1 MYEPITVEIDRNYG
15 DGTYRSQHIKFTGR
29 LVKLIK
35 KGPTAMRLYEWVDRG
50 YVIYLVH
57 VNEEKPRRLPGGEVC
72 ASESTWHARRPPR
85 RLLTVLRGTSLQRG
99 RRALI
104 RGRGSGRC

>member
-35 KGPTAMRLYEWVDRG
+35 KGPTAMRLSEWVDRG
-50 YVIYLVH
+50 YVIFLVH
-57 VNEEKPRRLPGGEVC
+57 VNEEKPKAASPAERFVQASQHGMPGG
-72 ASESTWHARRPPR
+72 
-85 RLLTVLRGTSLQRG
+85 LRGG
-99 RRALI
+99 
-104 RGRGSGRC
+104 C